1 MIKIFKTFSTI
12 SIHLLK
18 LHKLLFPIRPYVQ
31 SQNESLTTTKR
42 ESRRFCRRI
51 QVRFIFNMTAG
62 NLVIV
67 MSYMVSYVYSEIS
80 IIGHK
85 SVFSVCLNLQNDT
98 RMTISLNRLLR

>member
-1 MIKIFKTFSTI
+1 MIKISKTSSTI

-18 LHKLLFPIRPYVQ
+18 LRKLLFPIRSYVQ

-42 ESRRFCRRI
+42 ESRRFCRRVR
-51 QVRFIFNMTAG
+51 VRFIFNMTTG

-67 MSYMVSYVYSEIS
+67 MSYMASHVYSEIP

-85 SVFSVCLNLQNDT
+85 SVFSICLNLQNDT
-98 RMTISLNRLLR
+98 RVTISLNRL